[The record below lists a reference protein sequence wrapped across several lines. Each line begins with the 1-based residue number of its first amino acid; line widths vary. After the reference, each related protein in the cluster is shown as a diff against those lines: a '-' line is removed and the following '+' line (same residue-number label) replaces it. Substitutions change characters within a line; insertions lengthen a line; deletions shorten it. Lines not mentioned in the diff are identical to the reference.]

1 MKIEKVFPR
10 GWKLNAS
17 NDTIFIG
24 EYGTDTG
31 NSNPGVIY
39 KDDNAFLTG
48 EGVCYVPEWG
58 FENSAENESVLF
70 EFHAKAC
77 VADKLEDNTY
87 TTSLDRGDGCYTRQ
101 DFLDICYGNPEFA
114 KELYGSVDWQSPET
128 LWEEWMEDDE
138 FFETVKKWCKENN
151 IPWEWDET
159 MFFPG
164 DEGDLDAEDY
174 VKENKISDYDLEW
187 DDIEKGYVLTI
198 LEREV

>member
-10 GWKLNAS
+10 GWKLNAPD
-17 NDTIFIG
+17 NTYYIG
-24 EYGTDTG
+24 EYGILG
-31 NSNPGVIY
+31 CNPGVIY
-39 KDDNAFLTG
+39 KNDEAFEKG
-48 EGVCYVPEWG
+48 SGICYIPEYG
-58 FENSAENESVLF
+58 FSNSEANGTVLF
-70 EFHAKAC
+70 DWAAKAC
-77 VADKLEDNTY
+77 EAECAENNSYITSDDMGEGY
-87 TTSLDRGDGCYTRQ
+87 TKQ
-101 DFLDICYGNPEFA
+101 HFLDICYGSEEFA
-114 KELYGSVDWQSPET
+114 KELYDSVNWQSPET
-128 LWEEWMEDDE
+128 LWDEWMEDDE